1 MTAWNIFGLN
11 SERRWI
17 DIGTSTGQSAR
28 QAVDRYKEIANL
40 ADWLNKYTLLK
51 AEKPLSPVPPV
62 KPLCKFEEFKKAYEL
77 CAAEDSDG
85 YQTDRGSFKAGYLMA
100 WNFLMEKHKTWCD
113 SKEETLKEYNQ
124 KLHDMNTDLMGK
136 NKELQDQILRLK
148 EDCKNYSEALG
159 YTQRLLQEEKTKVR
173 IVGAANERLSKE
185 EEENR
190 KELCMLKAKLFMNSS
205 YGKSAYPEVS
215 PGFKPRLKNQEEC
228 SECSTLSV
236 GSLRC
241 SQCRQDVFQDVCQEL
256 LELRSQMTKI
266 K

>member
-1 MTAWNIFGLN
+1 MTLSKDVVAYAECSFCGVFLTQQGEEYIFDHAPGCTFLTKKVSVTVN
-11 SERRWI
+11 P
-17 DIGTSTGQSAR
+17 
-28 QAVDRYKEIANL
+28 Y
-40 ADWLNKYTLLK
+40 
-51 AEKPLSPVPPV
+51 
-62 KPLCKFEEFKKAYEL
+62 CKFEEFKKAYEL

-100 WNFLMEKHKTWCD
+100 WDFLMEKHKTWCD
-113 SKEETLKEYNQ
+113 SKEDTKTWCDSKEDLKEYNQ